1 MTTPASAAAA
11 PITGFL
17 EESPGNRSAMRLM
30 CMTALIAAIAFGAL
44 TMLRSAP
51 ITGRDANGQETL
63 SFPPRDDTGMTIT
76 FVFLLSAFAP
86 KVLQKYAEQ
95 RLNSYGSGAPAA
107 TTPTPVAAATSSP
120 PAAPVTEDPRLALL
134 REELD
139 RLRAELERTRTPIQ
153 VSPATPIAAAPAALS
168 PLERIRLSGG
178 L

>member
-1 MTTPASAAAA
+1 
-11 PITGFL
+11 
-17 EESPGNRSAMRLM
+17 MRLM

-44 TMLRSAP
+44 TMMRSAP

-95 RLNSYGSGAPAA
+95 RLNSYATGVPATA
-107 TTPTPVAAATSSP
+107 ALVTTP